1 MSDRARIL
9 ENEYLKQMHALM
21 VTTHEKKAKI
31 GVRSLGGF
39 VRALVDECPTMN
51 LKTARELFQI
61 ADELE
66 DLT

>member
-1 MSDRARIL
+1 
-9 ENEYLKQMHALM
+9 M

-51 LKTARELFQI
+51 LKTARELFQ
-61 ADELE
+61 L
-66 DLT
+66 LTNWRILPNQF